1 MRASIV
7 LNHWNLAIQVKLSNW
22 YNELIERFCSLN
34 DLRACILNCWLVG
47 WLIVRIILFM
57 GSEIIFIC
65 LTSIHI
71 LVWFIL
77 LVYKSL
83 HGIVGHHIDKRCIA
97 SLELVDIDLVLIKP
111 ACILTLLVAIQL
123 MLWYFLRFDLS
134 IILRSRCVQNNII
147 AISLNAALM
156 WLAISSGGLIVSCF
170 AVIWTQA
177 NIGMD
182 GLFTC
187 PCHHR
192 LLRWFTIIRWSM
204 SIFGLSLLLII
215 WAIILLA

>member
-34 DLRACILNCWLVG
+34 DLRACILNCWLVI

-57 GSEIIFIC
+57 GPEIIFIC

-83 HGIVGHHIDKRCIA
+83 HGIVGHHIDKRFIA
-97 SLELVDIDLVLIKP
+97 SLELVDVDLVLIKF
-111 ACILTLLVAIQL
+111 ACILILLVAIQL
-123 MLWYFLRFDLS
+123 MLRHSVRFDLS
-134 IILRSRCVQNNII
+134 IILRSHCMQDNII

-156 WLAISSGGLIVSCF
+156 RLAISRGGLIVIYF

-177 NIGMD
+177 NIGM
-182 GLFTC
+182 GSLFTC
-187 PCHHR
+187 SCHHR
-192 LLRWFTIIRWSM
+192 LLRWFTIIRWSI
-204 SIFGLSLLLII
+204 SILGLSVLLII